1 MITIFEGVD
10 GIGKS
15 YKINQLI
22 KDCSLKNKT
31 YKVFEY
37 GTSFDNAYTSWKKE
51 ILLWKYFSDKG
62 IEVFVSRCWLSEN
75 IYADIYNRQPRL
87 TLSEEQKL
95 VTYFVDTLKYN
106 IVVMMPA
113 DINKTYNRLIERG
126 DNESVLA
133 NWHRIV
139 KRYEV
144 LSDSY
149 KSKLSIERV

>member
-1 MITIFEGVD
+1 
-10 GIGKS
+10 
-15 YKINQLI
+15 
-22 KDCSLKNKT
+22 
-31 YKVFEY
+31 
-37 GTSFDNAYTSWKKE
+37 
-51 ILLWKYFSDKG
+51 
-62 IEVFVSRCWLSEN
+62 
-75 IYADIYNRQPRL
+75 
-87 TLSEEQKL
+87 
-95 VTYFVDTLKYN
+95 
-106 IVVMMPA
+106 MMPA